1 VSLKQIA
8 RELRRQQT
16 DEEKK
21 LWRALHGR
29 RFAGFKFRLQ
39 YPVGDHI
46 LDFYCAEAKLAVEL
60 DGFQHGLPEGIRRDA
75 AREKF
80 LVDQGIET
88 LRCWNSQW
96 RENREGC
103 LLEIWNAVQQR
114 SGCVRVMKNAGEQR
128 FVPPDVKEIKFTE
141 SKISSPWPSPR
152 LARRGGKPPG
162 SSYAEAI
169 QFLYG
174 LQMFGAN
181 FRLENTRKL
190 AALAGNPQEKL
201 RFIHVAGTNGK
212 GSTCAMLE
220 SIYRAAGLRVGLFTS
235 PHLVS
240 FRERIQVNRQLI
252 SEADVTRLVAELERG
267 TVSRSTLKADEAFK
281 SSHALD
287 AAMRCGSQ
295 THAPGNIQDA
305 CPTLFEFATVMALK
319 FFAEQKCDLVIWET
333 GLGGRLDATNI
344 VTPLASVITNIAFDH
359 QQWLGDTLEKIAAE
373 KAGII
378 KPGIPVVTAVENSE
392 ALAVIEKFAKGK
404 NAPLTKLNSKFKIQ
418 NSKLPLLGEHQK
430 INAALALAT
439 VEVLQKQI
447 PVNEEKIREGLQ
459 NVNWPG
465 RLQLI
470 EKSDG
475 QKILLDGAHNV
486 AGVEALRAA
495 LPAGVP
501 LTFIVGFLGD
511 KDWRPM
517 CEILAPLAAKIF
529 CVPVASTRTSDAREL
544 AKTFRAA
551 NPTAEV
557 LVCDSLR
564 EALKKSGSR
573 GRSPHHAQELI
584 VVTGSLYLVGE
595 ALELLGYSPAGA
607 GERGLN
613 EWSVNVLKR

>member
-1 VSLKQIA
+1 MLGAMNYS
-8 RELRRQQT
+8 
-16 DEEKK
+16 
-21 LWRALHGR
+21 
-29 RFAGFKFRLQ
+29 
-39 YPVGDHI
+39 
-46 LDFYCAEAKLAVEL
+46 
-60 DGFQHGLPEGIRRDA
+60 
-75 AREKF
+75 
-80 LVDQGIET
+80 
-88 LRCWNSQW
+88 
-96 RENREGC
+96 
-103 LLEIWNAVQQR
+103 
-114 SGCVRVMKNAGEQR
+114 
-128 FVPPDVKEIKFTE
+128 
-141 SKISSPWPSPR
+141 
-152 LARRGGKPPG
+152 
-162 SSYAEAI
+162 EAI

-174 LQMFGAN
+174 LQLFGAN
-181 FRLENTRKL
+181 FGLENTRQL
-190 AALAGNPQEKL
+190 AALAGNPQTQL

-252 SEADVTRLVAELERG
+252 PENEVARLVEEIQPL
-267 TVSRSTLKADEAFK
+267 LKQFPADN
-281 SSHALD
+281 HL
-287 AAMRCGSQ
+287 
-295 THAPGNIQDA
+295 
-305 CPTLFEFATVMALK
+305 TLFEVVTVMALK

-378 KPGIPVVTAVENSE
+378 KPGIPVVTTTDEPSS
-392 ALAVIEKFAKGK
+392 LAVIEKIAREK

-418 NSKLPLLGEHQK
+418 NSKLSLLGEHQK
-430 INAALALAT
+430 LNAALALAM

-447 PVNEEKIREGLQ
+447 PVREEKIREGLQ

-517 CEILAPLAAKIF
+517 CEIHAPLAAKIF
-529 CVPVASTRTSDAREL
+529 CVPVASARTADAREL

-551 NPTAEV
+551 NPAAEV
-557 LVCDSLR
+557 FVCDSLN
-564 EALKKSGSR
+564 EALEKSGSR
-573 GRSPHHAQELI
+573 GRSPHHAQNLI
-584 VVTGSLYLVGE
+584 VITGSLYLVGE
-595 ALELLGYSPAGA
+595 ALELLGLSPADA

-613 EWSVNVLKR
+613 EWLVNVLKR